1 MANLGQSSVL
11 LRYRTGSNRSEC
23 IADSYV
29 HDSQTCPACSSIR
42 STDDECRA
50 CSPCSRGSSAASVCA
65 ECRTASGA
73 PSHRSPNR
81 CRASLCR
88 LLSLFSFVQFVFKIK
103 RDTLSDVPHVVCAN
117 AIRQSMSVTMATCN
131 AGRWAK
137 QGYRYQFSELGYS
150 QTLQL

>member
-81 CRASLCR
+81 CRASPCR
-88 LLSLFSFVQFVFKIK
+88 LLSLFSFVQFVFKKTK
-103 RDTLSDVPHVVCAN
+103 RGIPSGNVSLSELFVMSYVRRFSGARSCKPG
-117 AIRQSMSVTMATCN
+117 SMMSTVMPRASATC
-131 AGRWAK
+131 
-137 QGYRYQFSELGYS
+137 
-150 QTLQL
+150 